1 MHAWHLASD
10 SGPWDVAEAHAVAC
24 SGELDYYSTVYQCP
38 NCSAAFAEPEVADLH
53 IVNCA
58 GDETSGEER
67 TASLETSDIDYAILD
82 IMESKYE
89 DFKKN
94 DSKKEKNAI
103 GRMWA
108 SFLVS
113 PQKQLGRNGI
123 LFSTRSKD
131 GKKTRVKGKPVVV
144 V

>member
-1 MHAWHLASD
+1 MAC
-10 SGPWDVAEAHAVAC
+10 GIRFGYMDVAEAHAVAC

-89 DFKKN
+89 DFKKMTP
-94 DSKKEKNAI
+94 KREKNAI
-103 GRMWA
+103 GL
-108 SFLVS
+108 LVRV
-113 PQKQLGRNGI
+113 LGRVDSEVNLRRGRGQA
-123 LFSTRSKD
+123 S
-131 GKKTRVKGKPVVV
+131 
-144 V
+144 